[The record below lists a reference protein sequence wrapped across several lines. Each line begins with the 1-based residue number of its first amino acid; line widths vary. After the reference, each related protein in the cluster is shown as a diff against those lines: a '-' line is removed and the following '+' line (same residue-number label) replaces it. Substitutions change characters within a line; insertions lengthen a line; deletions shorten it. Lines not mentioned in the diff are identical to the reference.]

1 VLRRLLRPATRASG
15 EVQGGA
21 VWWLL
26 AVTAALM
33 LLIGWLLPWFLE
45 PVSGGIGFSA
55 QDAVVS
61 SPTGIGTILV
71 YVLAVT
77 MLVLV
82 LSPLGELVARFRKR
96 KLGPRLDRLRFAAAI
111 IGLALTVLVWVLVGL
126 LREEPL
132 FGSLSSHAFTSS
144 AVWLT
149 MYGYGV
155 AAVVYGAR
163 AWVLTHPN
171 LTFGAAAL
179 PFGALL
185 PLMFHQAPD
194 FVLWGAQDLAI
205 YMLLALGLNVVVG
218 FAGLLDL
225 GYAAFFA
232 IGAYMCAS
240 LASPAHHLHLPLWA
254 LLFIGAMVAAL
265 FGAVLGAPTLRL
277 RGDYL
282 AIVTLGFGEIIPD
295 LATNDIGGLTG
306 GPNGISA
313 IDQPVLGRIN
323 FATNPQ
329 WFYWSLLIVV
339 LLVIVLLRNI
349 EHSRMGRAWVALRE
363 DEVAAAATGINTTST
378 KLLAFAIGASV
389 SGFAGAFYGSMLT
402 AITPE
407 AFLFQVSITVLSI
420 IVLGGIGNIVGVIVG
435 SFVLTFVIYWV
446 LQNFNEWSVT
456 LGHTINVS
464 ALANVDFRQY
474 TYVIYGVALIAMML
488 FRPGGLL
495 PSRARRVELETG
507 IESESLAAVQGKA

>member
-1 VLRRLLRPATRASG
+1 MRNRWRRPARDLIQ
-15 EVQGGA
+15 VQAGS
-21 VWWLL
+21 VWWMLSI
-26 AVTAALM
+26 TAGVM
-33 LLIGWLLPWFLE
+33 LLVGWLLPWFLS
-45 PVSGGIGFSA
+45 PISGGIGFSA

-61 SPTGIGTILV
+61 SPTGAGTVLI

-77 MLVLV
+77 MLVVV
-82 LSPLGELVARFRKR
+82 LSPLAELVARLLKR
-96 KLGPRLDRLRFAAAI
+96 PLGKRAERVRLIAAVA
-111 IGLALTVLVWVLVGL
+111 GL
-126 LREEPL
+126 LITVVLWFLVRIVMEEPL
-132 FGSLSSHAFTSS
+132 FGQVDSHTLTNA

-149 MYGYGV
+149 MYGYGIAV
-155 AAVVYGAR
+155 VVYGGR
-163 AWVLTHPN
+163 SFLMSHPN
-171 LTFGAAAL
+171 LAFGAVAL
-179 PFGALL
+179 PFGILL
-185 PLMFHQAPD
+185 PLMFHNAPD
-194 FVLWGAQDLAI
+194 FVLWAAQDLAI

-232 IGAYMCAS
+232 IGAYVCAS

-295 LATNDIGGLTG
+295 LATNDVGNFTG

-313 IDQPVLGRIN
+313 IDQPSIGPIN
-323 FATNPQ
+323 FSSNPQ
-329 WFYWSLLIVV
+329 WFFWSLLLVV
-339 LLVIVLLRNI
+339 ILVIILLRNLQR
-349 EHSRMGRAWVALRE
+349 SRVGRAWVALRE
-363 DEVAAAATGINTTST
+363 DEVAAAATGINTTSS

-407 AFLFQVSITVLSI
+407 AFLFAVSVTVLSI

-435 SFVLTFVIYWV
+435 TFVLTFSIFWV
-446 LQNFNEWSVT
+446 LPNLNEWSTTISQTIGVPA
-456 LGHTINVS
+456 LGDLNFS
-464 ALANVDFRQY
+464 QY
-474 TYVIYGVALIAMML
+474 TYMVYGVALVVMML

-495 PSRARRVELETG
+495 PSRARRIELEAGVAT
-507 IESESLAAVQGKA
+507 ESLAAVQGKA